1 MNGLNVN
8 QLNVNSWYEI
18 MNISVNSLNSNVI
31 ESWMIEWK
39 SI

>member
-1 MNGLNVN
+1 MNGLNIN

-18 MNISVNSLNSNVI
+18 MNVTVNWLKSNVI
-31 ESWMIEWK
+31 RSWIIEWK